1 MTERDDVLIV
11 EDEPNVRELIRD
23 VLERDGL
30 EVHVAEDLAAAS
42 AFLERRVPSL
52 VLLDVK
58 LPDGDGLNFLDALR
72 EEGSVTPAIVITAFG
87 TVDRAVQ
94 AMRAGASD
102 FLVKPFDNERLRGAV
117 AAALAAGRRLE
128 EVAQCAGTIEESEV
142 SRALIGASG
151 GLADVVRLLRRV
163 AALDATVLIQG
174 ESGTGKELVAR
185 ALHDS
190 SPRLD
195 APFVSIDC
203 SAIAPTLIESELFGF
218 ERGAFTG
225 AHAQKKGLIESAN
238 GGTLFL
244 DEIGDMPLDAQS
256 RLLRVLQEREIT
268 RVGGRAPV
276 AVDVRVVAATHRDMP
291 QLVESGGFRLDLFHR
306 LNVVPIRLP
315 PLRERRQDI
324 PGLVDHFLAKHAS
337 HHGLDAPAL
346 DDATLARLSSH
357 AWPGNVRELENFVER
372 AVILGAFDFSAWAA
386 HTPKRT
392 APIEE
397 APADEPEPAVQTI
410 RQAVRAAE
418 RKAVVHALRHAGGNK
433 AAAAR
438 MLGISYKT
446 LFNKI
451 HEHDIKEDV
460 RID

>member
-1 MTERDDVLIV
+1 MTERDEVLIV
-11 EDEPNVRELIRD
+11 EDEPNVRELVRD
-23 VLERDGL
+23 VLGDDGL
-30 EVHVAEDLAAAS
+30 DVHVAENLEAAR
-42 AFLERRVPSL
+42 AFLARRAPSL
-52 VLLDVK
+52 LLLDVK
-58 LPDGDGLNFLDALR
+58 LPDGDGLTFLDGLR
-72 EEGSVTPAIVITAFG
+72 DAGNETPAIVITAFG

-117 AAALAAGRRLE
+117 AGAIAAGRRME
-128 EVAQCAGTIEESEV
+128 DVALSAGVVEESDA
-142 SRALIGASG
+142 SRPLIGASG

-163 AALDATVLIQG
+163 ASLDATVLIQG

-195 APFVSIDC
+195 EPFVSIDC

-276 AVDVRVVAATHRDMP
+276 AVDVRVVAATHRNMP
-291 QLVESGGFRLDLFHR
+291 ELVESGAFRLDLFHR

-324 PGLVDHFLAKHAS
+324 PGLIDHFLVKHAA

-346 DDATLARLSSH
+346 DDAMQARLAQH

-372 AVILGAFDFSAWAA
+372 AVILGAFDFSAWAVV
-386 HTPKRT
+386 TPKRT

-397 APADEPEPAVQTI
+397 APAEPEAPVQTI

-418 RKAVVHALRHAGGNK
+418 RKAVVQALRHARGNK

-438 MLGISYKT
+438 LLGISYKT

-451 HEHDIKEDV
+451 HEHDIKEDL

>member
-1 MTERDDVLIV
+1 MTERDEVLIV
-11 EDEPNVRELIRD
+11 EDEPNVRELVRD
-23 VLERDGL
+23 VLGDDGL
-30 EVHVAEDLAAAS
+30 EVHVAENLDAAR
-42 AFLERRVPSL
+42 AFLARRAPSL
-52 VLLDVK
+52 MLLDVK
-58 LPDGDGLNFLDALR
+58 LPDGDGLTFLDGLR
-72 EEGSVTPAIVITAFG
+72 DEGNETPAIVITAFG

-117 AAALAAGRRLE
+117 AGAIAAGRRME
-128 EVAQCAGTIEESEV
+128 DVALSAGVVEESDA
-142 SRALIGASG
+142 SRPLIGASG

-163 AALDATVLIQG
+163 ASLDATVLIQG

-195 APFVSIDC
+195 EPFVSIDC

-276 AVDVRVVAATHRDMP
+276 AVDVRVVAATHRNMP
-291 QLVESGGFRLDLFHR
+291 ELVESGAFRLDLFHR

-324 PGLVDHFLAKHAS
+324 PGLIDHFLTKHAA
-337 HHGLDAPAL
+337 HHGLDAPAI
-346 DDATLARLSSH
+346 DDATQARLAQH
-357 AWPGNVRELENFVER
+357 TWPGNVRELENFVER
-372 AVILGAFDFSAWAA
+372 AVILGAFDFSAWAVV
-386 HTPKRT
+386 TPKRI

-397 APADEPEPAVQTI
+397 APAEPDAPVQTI
-410 RQAVRAAE
+410 RRAVRAAE
-418 RKAVVHALRHAGGNK
+418 RKAVVQALRHARGNK

-438 MLGISYKT
+438 LLGISYKT

-451 HEHDIKEDV
+451 HEHDIKEDL